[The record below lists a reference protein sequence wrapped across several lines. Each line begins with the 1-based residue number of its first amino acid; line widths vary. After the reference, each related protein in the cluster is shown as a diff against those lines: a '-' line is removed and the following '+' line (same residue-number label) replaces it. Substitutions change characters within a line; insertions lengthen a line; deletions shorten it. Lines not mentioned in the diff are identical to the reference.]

1 MGEGLEAL
9 DEVQETQQSPLY
21 AFIAGLSER
30 EAERLGE
37 LERAAALEPLFAA
50 DAEKP
55 RVAIPGRPEE
65 YVVLRRL
72 DAFQA
77 RKWRNISSRMS
88 AEFPDEETGKPAQGH
103 MQADLS
109 EAYLY
114 LCMAGIEEYRITL
127 PGAAQTSRGGWNR
140 KSEGEAERGHI
151 SVETRR
157 VFGAMTPAVS
167 DWLERLLMAFNGLTP
182 EQRRAKAPASVFS
195 ANGEPDA

>member
-1 MGEGLEAL
+1 MSDGLEAL
-9 DEVQETQQSPLY
+9 DEVQGAQAQPY
-21 AFIAGLSER
+21 AFIVGLSER

-55 RVAIPGRPEE
+55 RVAFPGRPEE

-88 AEFPDEETGKPAQGH
+88 AEFPDEETGKPAEGH
-103 MQADLS
+103 MRADLG

-114 LCMAGIEEYRITL
+114 LCQSGVDEYRIAL
-127 PGAAQTSRGGWNR
+127 SGESQPSRGGWNR
-140 KSEGEAERGHI
+140 KFEGQAERGEI
-151 SVETRR
+151 AKETRA

-182 EQRRAKAPASVFS
+182 EQRRGKASASVSF